1 MISHTNV
8 GAGADVRIQP
18 MVQAWVGKTKSDRE
32 RTVDSGQPS
41 DELRRLEERA
51 AKGGMTLAVGRI
63 DGYWRAGFVV
73 TNDFGESI
81 FVLHASGPDECTAVR
96 GLAKLA
102 ADMD

>member
-1 MISHTNV
+1 
-8 GAGADVRIQP
+8 
-18 MVQAWVGKTKSDRE
+18 MVQAWVGKTKSNRE
-32 RTVDSGQPS
+32 RTVDSGQRS
-41 DELRRLEERA
+41 DELGRLEERA
-51 AKGGMTLAVGRI
+51 AKGGMTLAAGRI

-73 TNDFGESI
+73 TNDLGESI